1 MKMARAGALA
11 LTARPGVVLALALAL
26 TALPGVVL
34 QARAESNAQAA
45 PRRITLASTTST
57 RDSGLLDFLLPRFTA
72 RTGIAVR
79 VVAVG
84 TGHALAL
91 GRRGDVDALLV
102 HDRDSEDAFVASGH
116 GLFRRDVMFND
127 FVILG
132 PAEDPAGLRSAKSAA
147 AALRR
152 VAARRALFLSRG
164 DDSGTHKAELRL
176 WASAGIAPRAHS
188 GHWYRETGSGMGAA
202 LNTAAQLHAYLLS
215 DRSTWLAF
223 QNPGGLQILVQGDPL
238 LHNPYGVLVVNP
250 RRHPHVQ
257 AGAARQFAD
266 WLTGAEGQAAIGAF
280 RRRGQPLFFPVAPAA
295 PIAPGAP
302 GE

>member
-1 MKMARAGALA
+1 VKTARAGAKVTPRARAVALA
-11 LTARPGVVLALALAL
+11 LTLALAL
-26 TALPGVVL
+26 TA
-34 QARAESNAQAA
+34 QSNAAEAQSGAQEA
-45 PRRITLASTTST
+45 RRITLASTTST

-132 PAEDPAGLRSAKSAA
+132 PAADPAGLRGAKSAA

-202 LNTAAQLHAYLLS
+202 LNTAAQLNAYLLS

-223 QNPGGLQILVQGDPL
+223 KNPGGLQILVQGDPL

-250 RRHPHVQ
+250 ARHPHVQ
-257 AGAARQFAD
+257 AGAARQFAN

-280 RRRGQPLFFPVAPAA
+280 RRQGQPLFFPAAPAA
-295 PIAPGAP
+295 P